1 MATAAERWR
10 SRQTR
15 RLARDAAS
23 LEHRARSF
31 GRMLERDD
39 GPYADDARDLVSTA
53 LLLLS
58 LAGRL
63 DGMREVTD
71 LMTEESQ

>member
-15 RLARDAAS
+15 RLARDAEA
-23 LEHRARSF
+23 LERRARHF
-31 GRMLERDD
+31 GRSLDSGE
-39 GPYADDARDLVSTA
+39 GPWADEARDLARSAADLVA
-53 LLLLS
+53 

-63 DGMREVTD
+63 DGMQEVTD
-71 LMTEESQ
+71 LLTEDA